1 MAQVLFI
8 NAARLKRETALGS
21 AVDENIIQ
29 PYIVISQEREI
40 MPVLGQA
47 LTDKIS
53 SLISLGTIGDAGNV
67 HYKTLLDEY
76 IIPSLIQFSFI
87 EVIYVMRLRFSNNS
101 ITIPD
106 STQGPSASLQ
116 DIKSVIDRT
125 TEIAMFYRQ
134 RLIDYV
140 LYNVVN
146 YPEYN
151 ANQYPKLGP
160 TRRNYFQNL
169 NVYPALPPTNRT
181 VRILEGM
188 GYQGTL

>member
-21 AVDENIIQ
+21 SVDENIIQ

-40 MPVLGQA
+40 MPILGQA

-53 SLISLGTIGDAGNV
+53 SLIKEATIDAAENV

-76 IIPSLIQFSFI
+76 IIPSLIQFAFI

-106 STQGPSASLQ
+106 STQGPSASMQ

-125 TEIAMFYRQ
+125 QDIAMFYRQ
-134 RLIDYV
+134 RLIDFM
-140 LYNVVN
+140 LFNVTN
-146 YPEYN
+146 YPEYT

-160 TRRNYFQNL
+160 TQRNYFQNL

-181 VRILEGM
+181 VRILEGI
-188 GYQGTL
+188 GFQGTL

>member
-1 MAQVLFI
+1 MTQVLFI

-21 AVDENIIQ
+21 SVDENIIQ

-40 MPVLGQA
+40 MPILGQA

-53 SLISLGTIGDAGNV
+53 DLIASNEIVDAANV

-76 IIPSLIQFSFI
+76 IIPSLIQFAFI

-106 STQGPSASLQ
+106 STQGPSASMQ

-125 TEIAMFYRQ
+125 QDIAMFYRQ
-134 RLIDYV
+134 RLIDFM
-140 LYNVVN
+140 LFNVTN
-146 YPEYN
+146 YPEYS

-181 VRILEGM
+181 IRILEGI